1 MPLNCNNLANYSLID
16 ADILPWFSLMEPWSC
31 LMMPFYS
38 LTVASPRYES
48 TWRQEE
54 KEKKR
59 KLRSSAVW
67 LCGEGYSSY
76 CHTQAFFLTP
86 TARKTGA
93 GKGGSRTPC
102 RIL

>member
-1 MPLNCNNLANYSLID
+1 MASLPLNCNKQANYFLID
-16 ADILPWFSLMEPWSC
+16 AAMLPWT
-31 LMMPFYS
+31 S
-38 LTVASPRYES
+38 LTVASLRYES
-48 TWRQEE
+48 SWRQEE